1 MYITEGELD
10 AASFVTIGRRD
21 VVSVPSGANSNLT
34 WLDRFIPTHFE
45 DKKTIYIAVDEDSAG
60 LKLRDELLRRLGTER
75 CRIVLS
81 VRLQG
86 RQ

>member
-1 MYITEGELD
+1 M
-10 AASFVTIGRRD
+10 
-21 VVSVPSGANSNLT
+21 PSGANSNLT

-75 CRIVLS
+75 CGIVHFGPAARTPMSIWLNM
-81 VRLQG
+81 VRKVLAFA
-86 RQ
+86 